1 MERKKEKKENIF
13 RFFFVMNSM
22 VKKANSVLFETMG
35 KKVENDAQQ
44 FCIVAEQPS
53 VCCGTKKISSA
64 RKKIC
69 SATFSAP
76 CGTNRGLLSNNMKTL
91 PMNLRH
97 VEHDLFLYSVYSINS
112 VKVNKSN
119 K

>member
-1 MERKKEKKENIF
+1 
-13 RFFFVMNSM
+13 
-22 VKKANSVLFETMG
+22 MG